1 MITLT
6 TVARLLLLGSWVH
19 YVDLII
25 LNGPRAS
32 LRDTLNQEGFTLDGI
47 ECECLGVVGRGS
59 LVGLRVRAK

>member
-1 MITLT
+1 
-6 TVARLLLLGSWVH
+6 
-19 YVDLII
+19 VDLII